1 MRRPLTYELFFK
13 FHFFDLT
20 FFFLQQQCRF
30 MTFAASFKNGHYNC
44 KIYFLE
50 LFTFNLNEKR
60 RDSVET
66 SPDENSENIMYIF
79 RDWFPLSLLQLFYY
93 FCEFDNF
100 LYIFF
105 MTTLDYFQFFSC
117 KYIER
122 LYYHSNDNLFMQRIY
137 YK

>member
-1 MRRPLTYELFFK
+1 
-13 FHFFDLT
+13 
-20 FFFLQQQCRF
+20 